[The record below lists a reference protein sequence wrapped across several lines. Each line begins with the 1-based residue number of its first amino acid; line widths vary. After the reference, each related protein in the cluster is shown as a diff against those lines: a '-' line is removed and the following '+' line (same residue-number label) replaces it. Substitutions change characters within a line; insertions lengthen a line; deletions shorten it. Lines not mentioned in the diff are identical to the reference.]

1 MHILEELKT
10 FTEKKTITANI
21 YWVKTYNSIM
31 YGHFCIGFID
41 SILKGKSL
49 TDFRNLFL
57 PQNFKKKG
65 KVFGILVTARETFF
79 N

>member
-1 MHILEELKT
+1 
-10 FTEKKTITANI
+10 
-21 YWVKTYNSIM
+21 M
-31 YGHFCIGFID
+31 YEYFCIGFID

-57 PQNFKKKG
+57 PQNFKKNG

>member
-31 YGHFCIGFID
+31 YGYFCIGFID

-57 PQNFKKKG
+57 PQNFKKNG

-79 N
+79 S